1 MANNPKPRIEI
12 ENIIKDLSIDRTRF
26 FEVDK
31 LTYRQIIDKTI
42 SKFIYCRDKFD
53 FNLQRGYLRYNP
65 KLRCIGIACQNHNE
79 WWQWFRL
86 LPQICPNNAEVVY
99 IIFVGKD
106 YSWVY
111 EAFLPEIVEVLF
123 QGSPIG
129 DGDCYIISKK
139 LEWLIGYSDDGD
151 YITCVDDSA
160 YFDFDSM
167 KLIDKEIKVSLHTTE
182 A

>member
-1 MANNPKPRIEI
+1 MTNNPKPRIEI
-12 ENIIKDLSIDRTRF
+12 ENIIKKSNIDRKHF

-31 LTYRQIIDKTI
+31 LAYRQIIDKTI
-42 SKFIYCRDKFD
+42 SKFIHCIDKLD

-65 KLRCIGIACQNHNE
+65 KLRCIGIKCPNHNE

-86 LPQICPNNAEVVY
+86 LSSICPNNTEVVY
-99 IIFVGKD
+99 IMFVGDD
-106 YSWVY
+106 YVWVY

-139 LEWLIGYSDDGD
+139 FEWLIGYSDDGD
-151 YITCVDDSA
+151 CITCVDNGTCFNFNSI
-160 YFDFDSM
+160 
-167 KLIDKEIKVSLHTTE
+167 KLINGQIKVFLHTE
-182 A
+182 